1 MHNFKN
7 FTICMK
13 KKSFDSQMIVAL
25 NLELKFQCKAKGLF
39 KFHYNLKQIRNFYH
53 VHYIIRNLYNFQ
65 MFLSSL
71 SKDKL
76 QILYIIKYIFTT
88 VVLPEPTTNMN
99 I

>member
-1 MHNFKN
+1 MHE
-7 FTICMK
+7 
-13 KKSFDSQMIVAL
+13 KSHLIVAL

-39 KFHYNLKQIRNFYH
+39 HYNLKQIGNFHH

-65 MFLSSL
+65 MFLSTL